1 MHSSP
6 NASRST
12 NHLTRRRL
20 LQAGALG
27 LLGLDLPQFL
37 KASATGPTD
46 SSRRAKEK
54 SCIFI
59 VMGGGPSQL
68 DLWDPKPTAPDGI
81 RGPYQPI
88 ATAVPGIQVTELL
101 PRVARLA
108 DRYALI
114 RSMTHQ
120 GFDHGAAMHNF
131 LSGQSRPP
139 VDAPY
144 IGTVTAKLRPATRN
158 IPSYVWLQDLEGD
171 SGVGARYTTGGSLG
185 PAYAPLRI
193 GQGLDNPATP
203 NFEVKAFAAPA
214 NVTPERISGRQQLL
228 VNLDAVQQAREPSA
242 PGMTMQHLQ
251 QRAFDLLTGPQVRQA
266 FAIQQ
271 EPSRIRDRYGW
282 NPLGQ
287 NLLMARR
294 LIEAGVRLA
303 SVTAFCGKSP
313 NAKYGSQGFVVNCWD
328 MHGNGTPIFGN
339 EWNGLGWCAPRF
351 DQALSALL
359 EDLEQRGLLENTLVI
374 AGGEMGRTPQI
385 NKNGTG
391 RDHWPPCFTTLLA
404 GGGIR
409 GGTVHGASDKHAAYV
424 KDNPVTPE
432 DFAATVYQALGIS
445 PETRLGA
452 DGFTRPASTGQP
464 LLSLLG

>member
-1 MHSSP
+1 MHP
-6 NASRST
+6 PRNASRPT
-12 NHLTRRRL
+12 HLTRRCL
-20 LQAGALG
+20 LKAGGLS
-27 LLGLDLPQFL
+27 LLGLNLPQFL
-37 KASATGPTD
+37 WATGPAAGN
-46 SSRRAKEK
+46 RHAKEK
-54 SCIFI
+54 SCIFL

-68 DLWDPKPTAPDGI
+68 DLWDPKPKAPDGI
-81 RGPYQPI
+81 RGPYKPI
-88 ATAVPGIQVTELL
+88 ATAVPGLHVTELL

-108 DRYALI
+108 DRFALI

-131 LSGQSRPP
+131 LAGQSRPP
-139 VDAPY
+139 ADAPY
-144 IGTVTAKLRPATRN
+144 IGSVTAKLRPATRN

-193 GQGLDNPATP
+193 GQGLDNPSAP
-203 NFEVKAFAAPA
+203 NFEVKAFASPA
-214 NVTPERISGRQQLL
+214 QITRERIVDRQQLL
-228 VNLDAVQQAREPSA
+228 GTLDTSGGAMR
-242 PGMTMQHLQ
+242 HLQ

-266 FAIQQ
+266 FDISQ
-271 EPSRIRDRYGW
+271 EPTPVRDRYGW

-287 NLLMARR
+287 NLLLARR
-294 LIEAGVRLA
+294 LIEAGIRLA
-303 SVTAFCGKSP
+303 SVAGFCGKSP

-328 MHGNGTPIFGN
+328 MHGNGSPIFGN

-351 DQALSALL
+351 DQGLSALL

-385 NKNGTG
+385 NKAGTG

-409 GGTVHGASDKHAAYV
+409 GGAVHGASDNHAAYV
-424 KDNPVTPE
+424 RDQPVTPE
-432 DFAATVYQALGIS
+432 DFAATVYQALGIA

-464 LLSLLG
+464 LLNLLG